1 MRYPL
6 KELWFKSGVVI
17 VKYKTKWKS
26 YLKKKSN
33 KKHLIDLNLKVKK
46 QITNKQK
53 INKNQLFILTQI
65 TYHLSFTKEDI
76 LPAFKFFELF
86 FFKL

>member
-26 YLKKKSN
+26 YFKKKSN
-33 KKHLIDLNLKVKK
+33 KKHLISKK

-76 LPAFKFFELF
+76 LPAFKIFELF

>member
-26 YLKKKSN
+26 YLKKNSN
-33 KKHLIDLNLKVKK
+33 KKHLIDLNLKVKNRL
-46 QITNKQK
+46 QTNKK
-53 INKNQLFILTQI
+53 
-65 TYHLSFTKEDI
+65 
-76 LPAFKFFELF
+76 
-86 FFKL
+86 

>member
-1 MRYPL
+1 MKVL
-6 KELWFKSGVVI
+6 F
-17 VKYKTKWKS
+17 
-26 YLKKKSN
+26 KKKSN
-33 KKHLIDLNLKVKK
+33 KKHLIDLNLKVKNRL
-46 QITNKQK
+46 QTNEK